1 MRTLRT
7 LLVLTVV
14 STSTLNTHAQTMTED
29 QKKSEKTF
37 ITHADEALALM
48 TKEALNMDIKG
59 VGIVCYIPGN
69 ETKSWI
75 SKMIVVKTT
84 GTQKQNFIA
93 VAHSKAAE
101 MAETLINSGSNI
113 RETKMGE
120 FGYIGGVIKKID
132 SGYLLATFSGA
143 TGEQDVEVSTKVLD
157 WFITKFQ

>member
-7 LLVLTVV
+7 LLALTIV
-14 STSTLNTHAQTMTED
+14 SISTFNTNAQTMTED
-29 QKKSEKTF
+29 QKKSEETF
-37 ITHADEALALM
+37 IKYADEALELM
-48 TKEALNMDIKG
+48 TQEALKMNIKG

-113 RETKMGE
+113 REVKTGE

-143 TGEQDVEVSTKVLD
+143 TGEQDVEVATKVLD
-157 WFITKFQ
+157 WLVAKF